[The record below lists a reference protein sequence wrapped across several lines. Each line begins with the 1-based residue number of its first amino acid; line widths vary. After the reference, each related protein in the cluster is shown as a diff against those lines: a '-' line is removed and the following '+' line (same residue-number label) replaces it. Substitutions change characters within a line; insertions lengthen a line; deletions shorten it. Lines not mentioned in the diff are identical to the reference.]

1 MATPKIVLIFGMGA
15 RVGIEIARAFAAKG
29 YKVAGVSRS
38 ARLEGAAHEYE
49 LVSADLSK
57 PGSVEQA
64 FVQVKERLGLP
75 SVVIYNSM

>member
-1 MATPKIVLIFGMGA
+1 MGPPKIALIFGMGA
-15 RVGIEIARAFAAKG
+15 RVGVEVARAFAAKG

-38 ARLEGAAHEYE
+38 GRLEGVAHEYE

-64 FVQVKERLGLP
+64 FAQVKERLGLP
-75 SVVIYNSM
+75 SVVIYNRM